1 MLELGNYA
9 ERLHKEVGAK
19 VANANIDVLWTVGPL
34 SRFVA
39 EEAIANGMPRENI
52 LSCETS
58 EEMCSFVAS
67 QLRKDDTVLIKG
79 SRRIK
84 LECVLRQIEN
94 CFSGRNES
102 NTALLSLV

>member
-1 MLELGNYA
+1 MQKGCIKKLVR
-9 ERLHKEVGAK
+9 RLPD
-19 VANANIDVLWTVGPL
+19 ANIDVLWTVGPL

-67 QLRKDDTVLIKG
+67 QLRKTI
-79 SRRIK
+79 
-84 LECVLRQIEN
+84 Q
-94 CFSGRNES
+94 F
-102 NTALLSLV
+102 